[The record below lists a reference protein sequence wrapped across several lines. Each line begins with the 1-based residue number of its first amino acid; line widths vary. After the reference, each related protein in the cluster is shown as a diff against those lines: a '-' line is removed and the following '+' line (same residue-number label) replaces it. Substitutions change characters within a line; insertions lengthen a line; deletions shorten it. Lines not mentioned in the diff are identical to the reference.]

1 MSRRWLPAAVAALA
15 LACAPVAASAATRA
29 TLRIVTP
36 SRTVLGAHAPLVGAT
51 RSYLDDAGTP
61 HALKPNTVM
70 GQLVAGTAFFGLPLD
85 VAFNAQLGGGFVSS
99 IDGIAGGS
107 KGFWELFV
115 NDRAATVGAEAA
127 TFKAGDEVVWLL
139 DPDFAAPGPF
149 YLDLNV
155 VRRRRGR
162 VTFAV
167 VKAGG
172 TQPVAAVGA
181 TIRVNGR
188 ILRTAANGRVSVQ
201 LRRGRPFQA
210 RATMHGA
217 VRSQVVGGRA

>member
-29 TLRIVTP
+29 TLRVVTP
-36 SRTVLGAHAPLVGAT
+36 SRTVLGAHPPLVGAT

-85 VAFNAQLGGGFVSS
+85 ISFNAQLGGFVSA
-99 IDGIAGGS
+99 IGGIPGGT

-115 NDRAATVGAEAA
+115 NNRSSTLGAEAA
-127 TFKAGDEVVWLL
+127 TFKAGDEVVWML
-139 DPDFAAPGPF
+139 DPDFSAPGPF

-155 VRRRRGR
+155 VRRRGGR
-162 VTFAV
+162 VTFGV

-172 TQPVAAVGA
+172 AQPVAAIRA

-188 ILRTAANGRVSVQ
+188 ILLTGANGRVTLR
-201 LRRGRPFQA
+201 LRRGRPFHA

-217 VRSQVVGGRA
+217 IRSQIVGGRA